1 MEFRVL
7 QYFLAV
13 TREGN
18 ISAAAQSLNLS
29 QPSLSRQL
37 RDLEEELGV
46 TLFIRGKRRIEL
58 TEEGLILRKRASEM
72 MQLVELTES
81 EISEVKN
88 NISGSLNIGAGESY
102 SMHRITRVFYRL
114 KTEYPNIRLNIFSG
128 DTEDLKDKLDRGLL
142 DFALIFTDFD
152 RQNYHH
158 LTLDDKEIFG
168 VIMRRDSELAEKES
182 VTVKDL
188 YGKPLIVSRANGLSL
203 FSGAQARHLQ
213 VAATYNLLYNAS
225 LMVEDGIGCRSFRSF
240 LLTNSKVTNDNKSII
255 FLNRISNTK
264 PLNLSQM
271 SLDKRFRYYL
281 FNCSIGFSS
290 TLLSAIFSI
299 SRSLM

>member
-37 RDLEEELGV
+37 KDLEEELGAK
-46 TLFIRGKRRIEL
+46 LFIRGNRRIEL
-58 TEEGLILRKRASEM
+58 TEEGLILRKRAGEI

-88 NISGSLNIGAGESY
+88 NISGTLSIGAGESL
-102 SMHRITRVFYRL
+102 SMHRITEVFRRL
-114 KTEYPNIRLNIFSG
+114 KENYPDIRLNVVSG
-128 DTEDLKDKLDRGLL
+128 DTEDLQDRLDRGLL

-152 RQNYHH
+152 RNAYHH
-158 LTLDDKEIFG
+158 LTLEEKEIFG
-168 VIMRRDSELAEKES
+168 VIMRRDDPLAEKEYI
-182 VTVKDL
+182 TVKDL
-188 YGKPLIVSRANGLSL
+188 YGKPLIVSRANGLDI
-203 FSGAQARHLQ
+203 FSGSQARKLQ

-225 LMVEDGIGCRSFRSF
+225 LMVEDGIGVAISFDGLVDTSE
-240 LLTNSKVTNDNKSII
+240 NSSLCFRPLYPEISVSPSLIWKRHQKLSII
-255 FLNRISNTK
+255 SQLFIK
-264 PLNLSQM
+264 QLS
-271 SLDKRFRYYL
+271 
-281 FNCSIGFSS
+281 
-290 TLLSAIFSI
+290 
-299 SRSLM
+299 

>member
-18 ISAAAQSLNLS
+18 ISAAAQSLHLS

-37 RDLEEELGV
+37 RDLEEELGA

-88 NISGSLNIGAGESY
+88 DIAGNLSIGAGESR
-102 SMHRITRVFYRL
+102 SMSRVTAVFKEL
-114 KTEYPNIRLNIFSG
+114 KDQYPNIRLNIISG
-128 DTEDLKDKLDRGLL
+128 DTEDLKDRLDRGLL

-152 RQNYHH
+152 KDAYHY
-158 LTLDDKEIFG
+158 LSLDDKEIFG
-168 VIMRRDSELAEKES
+168 VVMRKDCDLAAKD
-182 VTVKDL
+182 VITVKDL
-188 YGKPLIVSRANGLSL
+188 YNRPLIVSRANNLQL
-203 FSGAQARHLQ
+203 FSGAQVRHLQ
-213 VAATYNLLYNAS
+213 IAATYNLIYNAS
-225 LMVEDGIGCRSFRSF
+225 LMVEDGIGCAISFDHLVDTSARSPLCFRPLSPEISVKPTLIWKRDQKLSVISQLF
-240 LLTNSKVTNDNKSII
+240 IDRLSKQAAELIAD
-255 FLNRISNTK
+255 
-264 PLNLSQM
+264 
-271 SLDKRFRYYL
+271 
-281 FNCSIGFSS
+281 
-290 TLLSAIFSI
+290 
-299 SRSLM
+299 

>member
-37 RDLEEELGV
+37 KDLEDELGAR
-46 TLFIRGKRRIEL
+46 LFIRGNRHIEL
-58 TEEGLILRKRASEM
+58 TEEGLILRKRAGEI

-88 NISGSLNIGAGESY
+88 NISGTLSIGAGESL
-102 SMHRITRVFYRL
+102 SMHRITEVFRRL
-114 KTEYPNIRLNIFSG
+114 KENYPDIRLNVVSG
-128 DTEDLKDKLDRGLL
+128 DTEDLQDRLDRGLL

-152 RQNYHH
+152 RNTYHH
-158 LTLDDKEIFG
+158 LTLEEKEIFG
-168 VIMRRDSELAEKES
+168 VIMRRDDALAEKEYI
-182 VTVKDL
+182 TVKDL
-188 YGKPLIVSRANGLSL
+188 YDKPLIVSRANGLDI
-203 FSGAQARHLQ
+203 FSGSQARKLQ

-225 LMVEDGIGCRSFRSF
+225 LMVEDGIGVAISFDGLVDTSE
-240 LLTNSKVTNDNKSII
+240 NSSLCFRPLYPEISVSPSLIWKRHQKLSII
-255 FLNRISNTK
+255 SQLFIK
-264 PLNLSQM
+264 QLS
-271 SLDKRFRYYL
+271 
-281 FNCSIGFSS
+281 
-290 TLLSAIFSI
+290 
-299 SRSLM
+299 

>member
-37 RDLEEELGV
+37 KDLEDELGT

-58 TEEGLILRKRASEM
+58 TEEGLILRKRAGEM
-72 MQLVELTES
+72 MQLMELTES
-81 EISEVKN
+81 EISGVKN
-88 NISGSLNIGAGESY
+88 EISGSLNIGAGESY
-102 SMHRITRVFYRL
+102 SMHRITKVFYQL
-114 KTEYPNIRLNIFSG
+114 KKDYPGIRLNVISG

-152 RQNYHH
+152 RKIYHH
-158 LTLDDKEIFG
+158 LTIDRKEIFG
-168 VIMRRDSELAEKES
+168 VIMRKDSELAEKES

-203 FSGAQARHLQ
+203 FSGAQARKLQ

-225 LMVEDGIGCRSFRSF
+225 LMVEDGIGYAVSFDKLVDTSDS
-240 LLTNSKVTNDNKSII
+240 SKLCFRPLVPEISVHPTLIWKREQKLSII
-255 FLNRISNTK
+255 
-264 PLNLSQM
+264 SQ
-271 SLDKRFRYYL
+271 L
-281 FNCSIGFSS
+281 FVEKLGNIN
-290 TLLSAIFSI
+290 
-299 SRSLM
+299 

>member
-37 RDLEEELGV
+37 KDLEDELGAK
-46 TLFIRGKRRIEL
+46 LFIRGNRHIEL
-58 TEEGLILRKRASEM
+58 TEEGLILRKRAGEI

-88 NISGSLNIGAGESY
+88 NISGTLSIGAGESL
-102 SMHRITRVFYRL
+102 SMHRITEVFRRL
-114 KTEYPNIRLNIFSG
+114 KENYPDIRLNVVSG
-128 DTEDLKDKLDRGLL
+128 DTEDLQDRLDRGLL

-152 RQNYHH
+152 RNAYHH
-158 LTLDDKEIFG
+158 LTLEEKEIFG
-168 VIMRRDSELAEKES
+168 VIMRRDDALAEKEYI
-182 VTVKDL
+182 TVKDL
-188 YGKPLIVSRANGLSL
+188 YDKPLIVSRANGLDI
-203 FSGAQARHLQ
+203 FSGSQARKLQ

-225 LMVEDGIGCRSFRSF
+225 LMVEDGIGVAISFDGLVDTSE
-240 LLTNSKVTNDNKSII
+240 NSSLCFRPLYPEISVSPSLIWKRHQKLSII
-255 FLNRISNTK
+255 SQLFIK
-264 PLNLSQM
+264 QLS
-271 SLDKRFRYYL
+271 
-281 FNCSIGFSS
+281 
-290 TLLSAIFSI
+290 
-299 SRSLM
+299 

>member
-37 RDLEEELGV
+37 KDLEDELGAK
-46 TLFIRGKRRIEL
+46 LFIRGNRRIEL
-58 TEEGLILRKRASEM
+58 TEEGLILRKRAGEI

-88 NISGSLNIGAGESY
+88 NISGTLSIGAGESL
-102 SMHRITRVFYRL
+102 SMHRITEVFRRL
-114 KTEYPNIRLNIFSG
+114 KENYPDIRLNVVSG
-128 DTEDLKDKLDRGLL
+128 DTEDLQDRLDRGLL

-152 RQNYHH
+152 RNAYHH
-158 LTLDDKEIFG
+158 LTLEEKEIFG
-168 VIMRRDSELAEKES
+168 IIMRRDDALAEKEYI
-182 VTVKDL
+182 TVKDL
-188 YGKPLIVSRANGLSL
+188 YDKPLIVSRANGLDI
-203 FSGAQARHLQ
+203 FSGSQARRLQ

-225 LMVEDGIGCRSFRSF
+225 LMVEDGIGVAISFDGLVDTSE
-240 LLTNSKVTNDNKSII
+240 NSSLCFRPLYPEISVSPSLIWKRHQKLSII
-255 FLNRISNTK
+255 SQLFIK
-264 PLNLSQM
+264 QLS
-271 SLDKRFRYYL
+271 
-281 FNCSIGFSS
+281 
-290 TLLSAIFSI
+290 
-299 SRSLM
+299 

>member
-37 RDLEEELGV
+37 KDLEDELGT

-58 TEEGLILRKRASEM
+58 TEEGLILRKRAGEM
-72 MQLVELTES
+72 MQLMELTES
-81 EISEVKN
+81 EISGVKN
-88 NISGSLNIGAGESY
+88 EISGSLNIGAGESY
-102 SMHRITRVFYRL
+102 SMHRITKVFYQL
-114 KTEYPNIRLNIFSG
+114 KKDYPGIRLNVISG

-142 DFALIFTDFD
+142 DFALIFTEFD
-152 RQNYHH
+152 RKIYHH
-158 LTLDDKEIFG
+158 LTIDRKEIFG
-168 VIMRRDSELAEKES
+168 VIMRKDSELAEKES

-203 FSGAQARHLQ
+203 FSGAQARKLQ

-225 LMVEDGIGCRSFRSF
+225 LMVEDGIGYAVSFDKLVDTSDS
-240 LLTNSKVTNDNKSII
+240 SKLCFRPLVPEISVHPTLIWKREQKLSII
-255 FLNRISNTK
+255 
-264 PLNLSQM
+264 SQ
-271 SLDKRFRYYL
+271 L
-281 FNCSIGFSS
+281 FVEKLGNIN
-290 TLLSAIFSI
+290 
-299 SRSLM
+299 

>member
-18 ISAAAQSLNLS
+18 ISAAAQSLHLS

-88 NISGSLNIGAGESY
+88 DIAGNLSIGAGESR
-102 SMHRITRVFYRL
+102 SMRRVTAVFKEL
-114 KTEYPNIRLNIFSG
+114 KDQYPNIRLNIVSG
-128 DTEDLKDKLDRGLL
+128 DTEDLKDRLDRGLL

-152 RQNYHH
+152 KEAYHY
-158 LTLDDKEIFG
+158 LTSSDREIFG
-168 VIMRRDSELAEKES
+168 VIMRRDCDLAAKDV

-188 YGKPLIVSRANGLSL
+188 YHRPLIVSRANGLQL
-203 FSGAQARHLQ
+203 FNSAQVRHLRI
-213 VAATYNLLYNAS
+213 AATYNLIYNAS
-225 LMVEDGIGCRSFRSF
+225 LMVEDGIGCAISFDQLVDTSERSPLCFRPLSPE
-240 LLTNSKVTNDNKSII
+240 
-255 FLNRISNTK
+255 ISVK
-264 PLNLSQM
+264 PTLIWKRDQKLSVISQ
-271 SLDKRFRYYL
+271 L
-281 FNCSIGFSS
+281 FIDRLGKQAAEPING
-290 TLLSAIFSI
+290 
-299 SRSLM
+299 

>member
-88 NISGSLNIGAGESY
+88 SISGSLNIGAGESY

-114 KTEYPNIRLNIFSG
+114 QKEYPNIRLNIFSG

-152 RQNYHH
+152 RELYHH

-168 VIMRRDSELAEKES
+168 VIMRRDSELAAKES

-203 FSGAQARHLQ
+203 FSGAQARRLQ

-225 LMVEDGIGCRSFRSF
+225 LMVEDGIGYAVSFDKLVDTSETSNLCFRP
-240 LLTNSKVTNDNKSII
+240 LTPE
-255 FLNRISNTK
+255 ISVQPTLVWK
-264 PLNLSQM
+264 REQKLSLVSQ
-271 SLDKRFRYYL
+271 L
-281 FNCSIGFSS
+281 FIDR
-290 TLLSAIFSI
+290 LSGI
-299 SRSLM
+299 

>member
-37 RDLEEELGV
+37 KDLEEELGAK
-46 TLFIRGKRRIEL
+46 LFIRGNRRIEL
-58 TEEGLILRKRASEM
+58 TEEGLILRKRAGEI

-88 NISGSLNIGAGESY
+88 NISGTLSIGAGESL
-102 SMHRITRVFYRL
+102 SMHRITEVFRRL
-114 KTEYPNIRLNIFSG
+114 KEKYPDIRLNVVSG
-128 DTEDLKDKLDRGLL
+128 DTEDLQDRLDRGLL

-152 RQNYHH
+152 RNAYHH
-158 LTLDDKEIFG
+158 LTLEEKEIFG
-168 VIMRRDSELAEKES
+168 VIMRRDDALAEKEYI
-182 VTVKDL
+182 TVKDL
-188 YGKPLIVSRANGLSL
+188 YDKPLIVSRANGLDI
-203 FSGAQARHLQ
+203 FSGSQARKLQ

-225 LMVEDGIGCRSFRSF
+225 LMVEDGIGVAISFDGLVDTSE
-240 LLTNSKVTNDNKSII
+240 NSSLCFRPLYPEISVSPSLIWKRHQKLSII
-255 FLNRISNTK
+255 SQLFIK
-264 PLNLSQM
+264 QLS
-271 SLDKRFRYYL
+271 
-281 FNCSIGFSS
+281 
-290 TLLSAIFSI
+290 
-299 SRSLM
+299 

>member
-1 MEFRVL
+1 
-7 QYFLAV
+7 
-13 TREGN
+13 
-18 ISAAAQSLNLS
+18 
-29 QPSLSRQL
+29 
-37 RDLEEELGV
+37 LEEERGV

-152 RQNYHH
+152 RELYHH
-158 LTLDDKEIFG
+158 LTFDDKEIFG
-168 VIMRRDSELAEKES
+168 VIMRKDDALAENEYI
-182 VTVKDL
+182 TVKDL
-188 YGKPLIVSRANGLSL
+188 YDKPLIVSRANGLDI
-203 FSGAQARHLQ
+203 FSGSQARKLQ

-225 LMVEDGIGCRSFRSF
+225 LMVEDGIGVAISFDGLVDTSE
-240 LLTNSKVTNDNKSII
+240 NSSLCFRPLYPEISVSPSLIWKRHQKLSII
-255 FLNRISNTK
+255 SQLFIK
-264 PLNLSQM
+264 QLS
-271 SLDKRFRYYL
+271 
-281 FNCSIGFSS
+281 
-290 TLLSAIFSI
+290 
-299 SRSLM
+299 

>member
-37 RDLEEELGV
+37 KDLEEELGAK
-46 TLFIRGKRRIEL
+46 LFIRGNRRIEL
-58 TEEGLILRKRASEM
+58 TEEGLILRKRAGEI

-88 NISGSLNIGAGESY
+88 NISGTLSIGAGESL
-102 SMHRITRVFYRL
+102 SMHRITEVFRRL
-114 KTEYPNIRLNIFSG
+114 KESYPDIRLNVVSG
-128 DTEDLKDKLDRGLL
+128 DTEDLQDRLDRGLL

-152 RQNYHH
+152 RNAYHH
-158 LTLDDKEIFG
+158 LTLEEKEIFG
-168 VIMRRDSELAEKES
+168 VIMRRDDALAEKEYI
-182 VTVKDL
+182 TVKDL
-188 YGKPLIVSRANGLSL
+188 YDKPLIVSRANGLDI
-203 FSGAQARHLQ
+203 FSGSQARKLQ

-225 LMVEDGIGCRSFRSF
+225 LMVEDGIGVAISFDGLVDTSE
-240 LLTNSKVTNDNKSII
+240 NSSLCFRPLYPEISVSPSLIWKRHQKLSII
-255 FLNRISNTK
+255 SQLFIK
-264 PLNLSQM
+264 QLS
-271 SLDKRFRYYL
+271 
-281 FNCSIGFSS
+281 
-290 TLLSAIFSI
+290 
-299 SRSLM
+299 

>member
-18 ISAAAQSLNLS
+18 ISAAAQSLHLS

-46 TLFIRGKRRIEL
+46 MLFTRGKRRIEL

-88 NISGSLNIGAGESY
+88 EIAGSLSIGAGESR
-102 SMHRITRVFYRL
+102 SMREITAVFKGL
-114 KTEYPNIRLNIFSG
+114 KDDYPNIRLNIVSG
-128 DTEDLKDKLDRGLL
+128 DTEDLKDRLDRGLL

-152 RQNYHH
+152 KEVYHH
-158 LTLDDKEIFG
+158 LTLDSKEIFG
-168 VIMRRDSELAEKES
+168 VIMRKDCELAEKD
-182 VTVKDL
+182 TIAVKDL
-188 YGKPLIVSRANGLSL
+188 YGRPLIVSRANGLQIFNGS
-203 FSGAQARHLQ
+203 QVRHLRI
-213 VAATYNLLYNAS
+213 AATYNLLYNAS
-225 LMVEDGIGCRSFRSF
+225 LMVEDGIGCAISFDHLVDTSQSSPLCFRP
-240 LLTNSKVTNDNKSII
+240 LAPE
-255 FLNRISNTK
+255 ISVQPTLIWK
-264 PLNLSQM
+264 RDHKLSLVSQHFI
-271 SLDKRFRYYL
+271 DR
-281 FNCSIGFSS
+281 
-290 TLLSAIFSI
+290 LS
-299 SRSLM
+299 

>member
-203 FSGAQARHLQ
+203 FSGAQARRLQ

-225 LMVEDGIGCRSFRSF
+225 LMVEDGIGYAVSFDKLVDTSE
-240 LLTNSKVTNDNKSII
+240 T
-255 FLNRISNTK
+255 SNLCFR
-264 PLNLSQM
+264 PLNPEISVQPTLIWKREQKLSLVSQ
-271 SLDKRFRYYL
+271 LFIDKLESNKR
-281 FNCSIGFSS
+281 
-290 TLLSAIFSI
+290 
-299 SRSLM
+299 

>member
-37 RDLEEELGV
+37 KDLEDELGAK
-46 TLFIRGKRRIEL
+46 LFIRGNRHIEL
-58 TEEGLILRKRASEM
+58 TEEGLILRKRAGEI

-88 NISGSLNIGAGESY
+88 NISGTLSIGAGESL
-102 SMHRITRVFYRL
+102 SMHRITEVFRRL
-114 KTEYPNIRLNIFSG
+114 KENYPDIRLNVVSG
-128 DTEDLKDKLDRGLL
+128 DTEDLQDRLDRGLL

-152 RQNYHH
+152 RNAYHH
-158 LTLDDKEIFG
+158 LTLEEKEIFG
-168 VIMRRDSELAEKES
+168 VIMRRDDALAEKKFI
-182 VTVKDL
+182 TVKDL
-188 YGKPLIVSRANGLSL
+188 YDKPLIVSRANGLDI
-203 FSGAQARHLQ
+203 FSGAQARRLQ

-225 LMVEDGIGCRSFRSF
+225 LMVEDGIGVAISFDGLVDTSE
-240 LLTNSKVTNDNKSII
+240 NSSLCFRPLYPEISVSPSLIWKRHQKLSII
-255 FLNRISNTK
+255 SQLFIK
-264 PLNLSQM
+264 QLS
-271 SLDKRFRYYL
+271 
-281 FNCSIGFSS
+281 
-290 TLLSAIFSI
+290 
-299 SRSLM
+299 

>member
-37 RDLEEELGV
+37 KDLEEELGAK
-46 TLFIRGKRRIEL
+46 LFIRGNRRIEL
-58 TEEGLILRKRASEM
+58 TEEGLILRKRAGEI

-88 NISGSLNIGAGESY
+88 NISGTLSIGAGESL
-102 SMHRITRVFYRL
+102 SMHRITEVFRRL
-114 KTEYPNIRLNIFSG
+114 KENYPDIRLNVVSG
-128 DTEDLKDKLDRGLL
+128 DTEDLQDRLDRGLL

-152 RQNYHH
+152 RNTYHH
-158 LTLDDKEIFG
+158 LTLEEKEIFG
-168 VIMRRDSELAEKES
+168 VIMRRDDALAEKEYI
-182 VTVKDL
+182 TVKDL
-188 YGKPLIVSRANGLSL
+188 YDKPLIVSRANGLDI
-203 FSGAQARHLQ
+203 FSGSQARKLQ

-225 LMVEDGIGCRSFRSF
+225 LMVEDGIGVAISFDGLVDTSE
-240 LLTNSKVTNDNKSII
+240 NSSLCFRPLYPEISVSPSLIWKRHQKLSII
-255 FLNRISNTK
+255 SQLFIK
-264 PLNLSQM
+264 QLS
-271 SLDKRFRYYL
+271 
-281 FNCSIGFSS
+281 
-290 TLLSAIFSI
+290 
-299 SRSLM
+299 

>member
-37 RDLEEELGV
+37 KDLEDELGAK
-46 TLFIRGKRRIEL
+46 LFIRGNRRIEL
-58 TEEGLILRKRASEM
+58 TEEGLILRKRAGEI

-88 NISGSLNIGAGESY
+88 NISGTLSIGAGESL
-102 SMHRITRVFYRL
+102 SMHRITGVFRRL
-114 KTEYPNIRLNIFSG
+114 KENYPDIRLNVVSG
-128 DTEDLKDKLDRGLL
+128 DTEDLQDRLDRGLL

-152 RQNYHH
+152 RNAYHH
-158 LTLDDKEIFG
+158 LTLEEKEIFG
-168 VIMRRDSELAEKES
+168 VIMRRDDALAEKEYI
-182 VTVKDL
+182 TVKDL
-188 YGKPLIVSRANGLSL
+188 YDKPLIVSRANGLDI
-203 FSGAQARHLQ
+203 FSGSQALKLQ

-225 LMVEDGIGCRSFRSF
+225 LMVEDGIGVAISFDGLVDTSEKSSLCFRPLYPEISVSPS
-240 LLTNSKVTNDNKSII
+240 LIWKRHQKLSII
-255 FLNRISNTK
+255 SQLFIK
-264 PLNLSQM
+264 QLS
-271 SLDKRFRYYL
+271 
-281 FNCSIGFSS
+281 
-290 TLLSAIFSI
+290 
-299 SRSLM
+299 

>member
-37 RDLEEELGV
+37 KDLEDELGAK
-46 TLFIRGKRRIEL
+46 LFIRGNRHIEL
-58 TEEGLILRKRASEM
+58 TEEGLILRKRAGEI

-88 NISGSLNIGAGESY
+88 NISGTLSIGAGESL
-102 SMHRITRVFYRL
+102 SMHRITGVFRRL
-114 KTEYPNIRLNIFSG
+114 KENYPDIRLNVVSG
-128 DTEDLKDKLDRGLL
+128 DTEDLQDRLDRGLL

-152 RQNYHH
+152 RNAYHH
-158 LTLDDKEIFG
+158 LTLEEKEIFG
-168 VIMRRDSELAEKES
+168 VIMRRDDALAEKEYI
-182 VTVKDL
+182 TVRDL
-188 YGKPLIVSRANGLSL
+188 YDKPLIVSRANGLDI
-203 FSGAQARHLQ
+203 FSGSQARKLQ

-225 LMVEDGIGCRSFRSF
+225 LMVEDGIGVAISFDGLVDTSE
-240 LLTNSKVTNDNKSII
+240 NSSLCFRPLYPEISVSPSLIWKRHQKLSII
-255 FLNRISNTK
+255 SQLFIK
-264 PLNLSQM
+264 QLS
-271 SLDKRFRYYL
+271 
-281 FNCSIGFSS
+281 
-290 TLLSAIFSI
+290 
-299 SRSLM
+299 

>member
-37 RDLEEELGV
+37 KDLEEELGAK
-46 TLFIRGKRRIEL
+46 LFIRGNRRIEL
-58 TEEGLILRKRASEM
+58 TEEGLILRKRAGEI

-88 NISGSLNIGAGESY
+88 NISGTLSIGAGESL
-102 SMHRITRVFYRL
+102 SMHRITEVFRRL
-114 KTEYPNIRLNIFSG
+114 KENYPDIRLNVVSG
-128 DTEDLKDKLDRGLL
+128 DTEDLQDRLDRGLL

-152 RQNYHH
+152 RNAYHH
-158 LTLDDKEIFG
+158 LTLEEKEIFG
-168 VIMRRDSELAEKES
+168 VIMRRDDALVEKEYI
-182 VTVKDL
+182 TVKDL
-188 YGKPLIVSRANGLSL
+188 YDKPLIVSRANGLDI
-203 FSGAQARHLQ
+203 FSGSQARKLQ

-225 LMVEDGIGCRSFRSF
+225 LMVEDGIGVAISFDGLVDTSE
-240 LLTNSKVTNDNKSII
+240 NSSLCFRPLYPEISVSPSLIWKRHQKLSII
-255 FLNRISNTK
+255 SQLFIK
-264 PLNLSQM
+264 QLS
-271 SLDKRFRYYL
+271 
-281 FNCSIGFSS
+281 
-290 TLLSAIFSI
+290 
-299 SRSLM
+299 

>member
-37 RDLEEELGV
+37 KDLEDELGAK
-46 TLFIRGKRRIEL
+46 LFIRGNRRIEL
-58 TEEGLILRKRASEM
+58 TEEGLILRKRAGEI

-88 NISGSLNIGAGESY
+88 NISGTLSIGAGESL
-102 SMHRITRVFYRL
+102 SMHRITEVFRRL
-114 KTEYPNIRLNIFSG
+114 KENYPDIRLNVVSG
-128 DTEDLKDKLDRGLL
+128 DTEDLQDRLDRGLL

-152 RQNYHH
+152 RNAYHH
-158 LTLDDKEIFG
+158 LTLEEKEIFG
-168 VIMRRDSELAEKES
+168 VIMRRDDALAEKEYI
-182 VTVKDL
+182 TVKDL
-188 YGKPLIVSRANGLSL
+188 YDKPLIVSRANGLDI
-203 FSGAQARHLQ
+203 FSGSQTRKLQ

-225 LMVEDGIGCRSFRSF
+225 LMVEDGIGVAISFDGLVDTSE
-240 LLTNSKVTNDNKSII
+240 NSSLCFRPLYPEISVSPSLIWKRHQKLSII
-255 FLNRISNTK
+255 SQLFIK
-264 PLNLSQM
+264 QLS
-271 SLDKRFRYYL
+271 
-281 FNCSIGFSS
+281 
-290 TLLSAIFSI
+290 
-299 SRSLM
+299 

>member
-37 RDLEEELGV
+37 KDLEEELGAK
-46 TLFIRGKRRIEL
+46 LFIRGNRRIEL
-58 TEEGLILRKRASEM
+58 TEEGLILRKRAGEI

-88 NISGSLNIGAGESY
+88 NISGTLSIGAGESL
-102 SMHRITRVFYRL
+102 SMHRITEVFRRL
-114 KTEYPNIRLNIFSG
+114 KENYPDIRLNVVSG
-128 DTEDLKDKLDRGLL
+128 DTEDLQDRLDRGLL

-152 RQNYHH
+152 RNAYHH
-158 LTLDDKEIFG
+158 LTLEEKEIFG
-168 VIMRRDSELAEKES
+168 IIMRRDDALAEKEYI
-182 VTVKDL
+182 TVKDL
-188 YGKPLIVSRANGLSL
+188 YDKPLIVSRANGLDI
-203 FSGAQARHLQ
+203 FSGSQARKLQ

-225 LMVEDGIGCRSFRSF
+225 LMVEDGIGVAISFDGLVDTSE
-240 LLTNSKVTNDNKSII
+240 NSSLCFRPLYPEISVSPSLIWKRHQKLSII
-255 FLNRISNTK
+255 SQLFIK
-264 PLNLSQM
+264 QLS
-271 SLDKRFRYYL
+271 
-281 FNCSIGFSS
+281 
-290 TLLSAIFSI
+290 
-299 SRSLM
+299 